1 MSDVH
6 LEDLFYECDRNGQG
20 KIGPEEFQELCAKF
34 DIEPSDSDVIF
45 SDLDRDG
52 DGQICLEDF
61 AWGFR
66 DFLSP
71 GKQDKPNEN
80 RTRGELERRNSQAW
94 SNFVSVI
101 GEPALKKLFHTSGK
115 KLADLYMEIQNC
127 SPSSELITHFEG
139 ALSSLM
145 EDVKRL
151 HEDNEKLEN
160 MFNRERQTH
169 LTRLR
174 GLEEEIDA
182 QVAKVEAQARD
193 EAREQFEFEKKELM
207 KKMEAETIELKT
219 HLKLFQKVNTVLSQ
233 KKVDKNDMDETIEES
248 RELRR
253 KLIDTQTNLAVVRS
267 EMEKLRSEYE
277 IKCEEF
283 NNTIQVNI
291 DPLEEQSGAQY
302 TIKRLMDDIDS
313 GRSTLVES
321 NNYYQRDLQD
331 ELSNASSINAPYH
344 SAKTIE
350 FEEMSLSG
358 RDSQNMMHFHTP
370 ASAMSISSYDMIG
383 GDPERTYKIVFAG
396 DAAVG
401 KTCFIHRFC
410 KGTFSTKLGST
421 LGVDFQV
428 KTIRVDDRN
437 VALQLWDTAGQER
450 FRSITKAY
458 FRRAD
463 GVVLLYDVTN
473 ERSFINI
480 RQWVLSITE
489 VADKQLPI
497 CICGNKLDLRR
508 EAELQGLTCVSTDHG
523 ELLAKDYNAV
533 FFETSSKLG
542 TNINNALVTL
552 CREMLIREDVDIQT
566 SALYIAEQKH
576 HKFNPGCC

>member
-1 MSDVH
+1 MSESR
-6 LEDLFYECDRNGQG
+6 LEDLFHECDRTGQG
-20 KIGPEEFQELCAKF
+20 RIGPKEFQELCANF
-34 DIEPSDSDVIF
+34 DIGVTDADVIF
-45 SDLDRDG
+45 TDLDRDG

-66 DFLSP
+66 DFLAP
-71 GKQDKPNEN
+71 DKPA
-80 RTRGELERRNSQAW
+80 RSAASARQSQDPGGRRESRAAW
-94 SNFVSVI
+94 SHFVSTI
-101 GEPALKKLFHTSGK
+101 GEPAVQKLFQTSGK
-115 KLADLYMEIQNC
+115 KLADLYLEIQNC
-127 SPSSELITHFEG
+127 SPTPELITQFEG
-139 ALSSLM
+139 ALTSLM
-145 EDVKRL
+145 DDVKRL
-151 HEDNEKLEN
+151 HDDNEKLED

-169 LTRLR
+169 MLRLR

-193 EAREQFEFEKKELM
+193 EAREKFEFEKRELM

-233 KKVDKNDMDETIEES
+233 KKGDKTEMDESIEES

-253 KLIDTQTNLAVVRS
+253 KLIDTQTNLAIVRS
-267 EMEKLRSEYE
+267 EMEKLRAEYE
-277 IKCEEF
+277 EKCDQFNSKLTSDNDNYEE
-283 NNTIQVNI
+283 
-291 DPLEEQSGAQY
+291 ESGAQY

-313 GRSTLVES
+313 
-321 NNYYQRDLQD
+321 NNYARDRDLAD
-331 ELSNASSINAPYH
+331 DMSNDNASSVNAPYH

-358 RDSQNMMHFHTP
+358 RDPHLMHGNTP
-370 ASAMSISSYDMIG
+370 MSAMSLSSYDIGIG

-410 KGTFSTKLGST
+410 KGQFTTKLGST

-428 KTIRVDDRN
+428 KTVRVDDRI

-463 GVVLLYDVTN
+463 GIVLMYDVTN
-473 ERSFINI
+473 ERTFNNI
-480 RQWVLSITE
+480 RQWMLSIME
-489 VADKQLPI
+489 VSDKPLPV
-497 CICGNKLDLRR
+497 CICGNKVDLRP
-508 EAELQGLTCVSTDHG
+508 EAQSQGITCISTDCG
-523 ELLAKDYNAV
+523 ELLAQQNNAL

-542 TNINNALVTL
+542 TNINNALVML
-552 CREMLIREDVDIQT
+552 SREMLIREDVDIQT
-566 SALYIAEQKH
+566 SSMIMVEQNK
-576 HKFNPGCC
+576 KLRLSSPCC

>member
-1 MSDVH
+1 MSETR
-6 LEDLFYECDRNGQG
+6 LEDLFHECDRSGEG
-20 KIGPEEFQELCAKF
+20 RIGPQEFQELCEKF
-34 DIEPSDSDVIF
+34 EISESDAEVIF
-45 SDLDRDG
+45 MDLDRDG

-66 DFLSP
+66 DFLDQPNKSP
-71 GKQDKPNEN
+71 RPQSKNTHG
-80 RTRGELERRNSQAW
+80 TRRGSRAAW
-94 SNFVSVI
+94 SHFVSTI
-101 GEPALKKLFHTSGK
+101 GEPAVQKLFQTSGK
-115 KLADLYMEIQNC
+115 KLADLYLEIQNC
-127 SPSSELITHFEG
+127 SPSSDLITQFEG

-151 HEDNEKLEN
+151 HEDNEKLED
-160 MFNRERQTH
+160 MFNKERQSH
-169 LTRLR
+169 LLRLR

-193 EAREQFEFEKKELM
+193 EAREKFEFEKKELM

-233 KKVDKNDMDETIEES
+233 KKGDKTEMDETIEES

-253 KLIDTQTNLAVVRS
+253 KLIDTQTNLAIVRS
-267 EMEKLRSEYE
+267 EMEKLRNEYE
-277 IKCEEF
+277 TKCQQFNKIYVSNYDEE
-283 NNTIQVNI
+283 
-291 DPLEEQSGAQY
+291 SGAQY

-313 GRSTLVES
+313 GHSTLLDVRE
-321 NNYYQRDLQD
+321 RDLAD
-331 ELSNASSINAPYH
+331 DMSNASSIIAPYN
-344 SAKTIE
+344 SNKTLD

-358 RDSQNMMHFHTP
+358 SIRERDLHMTHLNTP
-370 ASAMSISSYDMIG
+370 MSAMSVNSYDIGIG

-410 KGTFSTKLGST
+410 KGIFATKLGST

-428 KTIRVDDRN
+428 KTVRVDDRII
-437 VALQLWDTAGQER
+437 ALQLWDTAGQER

-463 GVVLLYDVTN
+463 GIVLMYDVTN
-473 ERSFINI
+473 ERTFLNI
-480 RQWVLSITE
+480 RQWIISIME
-489 VADKQLPI
+489 VSDKEIPV
-497 CICGNKLDLRR
+497 CICGNKVDLRSD
-508 EAELQGLTCVSTDHG
+508 AESQGITCVSTECG
-523 ELLAKDYNAV
+523 ALLAKENNAL

-542 TNINNALVTL
+542 TNINTALVML
-552 CREMLIREDVDIQT
+552 SREMLIKEDVDIQT
-566 SALYIAEQKH
+566 SSMILVEQN
-576 HKFNPGCC
+576 HKINKACC

>member
-6 LEDLFYECDRNGQG
+6 LEDLFYECDRNGEG

-45 SDLDRDG
+45 TDLDRDG

-71 GKQDKPNEN
+71 DKQNKQNEYIHH
-80 RTRGELERRNSQAW
+80 GQLEKRNSQAW
-94 SNFVSVI
+94 SNFVAVI

-160 MFNRERQTH
+160 MFNRERQIH

-233 KKVDKNDMDETIEES
+233 KKADKNDLDETIEES

-253 KLIDTQTNLAVVRS
+253 KLIDTQTNLAVVRT

-283 NNTIQVNI
+283 NNKTQVSI

-313 GRSTLVES
+313 GRSTLMES

-331 ELSNASSINAPYH
+331 ELSSASSINAPYH

-350 FEEMSLSG
+350 YEEMSLSG
-358 RDSQNMMHFHTP
+358 RDSQNMMQFHTP
-370 ASAMSISSYDMIG
+370 ASAMSISSYDMMG
-383 GDPERTYKIVFAG
+383 NDPERTYKIVFAG

-428 KTIRVDDRN
+428 KTIRVDDRS

-473 ERSFINI
+473 EKSFINI

-489 VADKQLPI
+489 VSDKQLPI

-508 EAELQGLTCVSTDHG
+508 EAELQGLTCVSTNHG
-523 ELLAKDYNAV
+523 ELLAKDYDAA

-542 TNINNALVTL
+542 TNINNALITL

-566 SALYIAEQKH
+566 SALYIAEQKPR
-576 HKFNPGCC
+576 FNPGCC